1 MKVLKHQRGGGSSGD
16 RNRRSRA
23 PTPGKRSHVAGQ
35 FCVLFLGPEILVPPQ
50 SKWILILNHRLRQES
65 SGASVLVLMVNKPL
79 DP

>member
-1 MKVLKHQRGGGSSGD
+1 M
-16 RNRRSRA
+16 
-23 PTPGKRSHVAGQ
+23 AGQ